1 MMLRMRGADYH
12 QADDDGDEHDEEHD
26 DENDDDDDDD
36 DDEHDDEIMFII
48 KTVALFFFIYVS
60 SVPLDPTG
68 SAEDAL

>member
-12 QADDDGDEHDEEHD
+12 QADDDDEHDEEHD

-36 DDEHDDEIMFII
+36 EQLCSSSKPWRSSFSY
-48 KTVALFFFIYVS
+48 VA

-68 SAEDAL
+68 NAEDVLS